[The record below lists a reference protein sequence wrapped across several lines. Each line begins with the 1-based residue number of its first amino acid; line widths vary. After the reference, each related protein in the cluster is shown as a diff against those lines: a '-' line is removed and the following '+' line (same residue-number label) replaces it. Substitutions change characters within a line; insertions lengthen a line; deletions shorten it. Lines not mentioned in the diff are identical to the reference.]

1 MGKVLFGV
9 LPDGREVY
17 AFDLENTKGMKMR
30 VIEYGAILTSLE
42 VFDREGQLRDVVLG
56 YDCLEDYMVNGCF
69 FGSTIGR
76 SGNRIQG
83 ACFQLG
89 DRQVKLT
96 PNEGENNLH
105 SGPEG
110 FEKKLWKGEQQ
121 GNSVKFSRVS
131 PDGENGFPG
140 NFQISVTYTLT
151 EDNQVEIAYQ
161 GSCDQDTV
169 ANLTNHSYFNQAGHE
184 SGAALNQLVKIF
196 AGSYTPVDNA
206 SIPTGEIAS
215 VEGTPMDFR
224 EEKEIGRDI
233 EADFSQLKATGGY
246 DHNYVLDKPLGT
258 YGPMAEAWCRESG
271 IYMKAYTDCPG
282 VQFYAGNFI
291 ENETGKGG
299 AFYPARSGYCFE
311 SQYYPNAVNVPAF
324 PSPVL
329 KAGETYRSKTAY
341 QFFVR

>member
-17 AFDLENTKGMKMR
+17 AFDLENTKGMKIR
-30 VIEYGAILTSLE
+30 VIEYGAILTSLQ
-42 VFDREGQLRDVVLG
+42 VLDRDGKLRDVVLG
-56 YDCLEDYMVNGCF
+56 YDRLEDYLVNGCF

-83 ACFQLG
+83 SSFRLG
-89 DRQVKLT
+89 EKQVQLT

-110 FEKKLWKGEQQ
+110 FEKKLWKGQQQ
-121 GNSVKFSRVS
+121 GNSVTFSRLS

-151 EDNQVEIAYQ
+151 EDNSVKITYE
-161 GSCDQDTV
+161 GCSDQDTV
-169 ANLTNHSYFNQAGHE
+169 ANLTNHSYFNLAGHA
-184 SGAALNQLVKIF
+184 SGIAMNQKVKIY
-196 AGSYTPVDNA
+196 ASNYTPVDHT
-206 SIPTGEIAS
+206 SIPTGEVAS
-215 VEGTPMDFR
+215 VIGTPMDFTQ
-224 EEKEIGRDI
+224 EKEIGQDI
-233 EADFSQLKATGGY
+233 QADFEQLKATGGY
-246 DHNYVLDKPLGT
+246 DHNYVLDKPVGA
-258 YGPMAEAWCRESG
+258 YGPMAEAWCQESG
-271 IYMKAYTDCPG
+271 IYMKAFTDCPG

-291 ENETGKGG
+291 DDQTGKNG
-299 AFYPARSGYCFE
+299 AFYLARSGYCFE
-311 SQYYPNAVNVPAF
+311 SQYYPNAVNVPSF

-329 KAGETYRSKTAY
+329 KAGETYKSKTAY

>member
-17 AFDLENTKGMKMR
+17 AFDLENTKGMKIR
-30 VIEYGAILTSLE
+30 VIEYGAILTSLQ
-42 VFDREGQLRDVVLG
+42 VLDRDGKLRDVVLG
-56 YDCLEDYMVNGCF
+56 YDRLEDYLVNGCF

-83 ACFQLG
+83 SSFRLG
-89 DRQVKLT
+89 EKLVQLT

-110 FEKKLWKGEQQ
+110 FEKKLWKGQQQ
-121 GNSVKFSRVS
+121 GNSVTFSRLS
-131 PDGENGFPG
+131 PHGENGFPG

-151 EDNQVEIAYQ
+151 EDNSVEITYE
-161 GSCDQDTV
+161 GCSDQDTV
-169 ANLTNHSYFNQAGHE
+169 ANLTNHSYFNLAGHA
-184 SGAALNQLVKIF
+184 SGIAMNQKVKIY
-196 AGSYTPVDNA
+196 ASNYTPVDHT
-206 SIPTGEIAS
+206 SIPTGEVAS
-215 VEGTPMDFR
+215 VTGTPMDFTQ
-224 EEKEIGRDI
+224 EKEIGRDI
-233 EADFSQLKATGGY
+233 QEDFEQLKATGGY
-246 DHNYVLDKPLGT
+246 DHNYVLDKPVGA
-258 YGPMAEAWCRESG
+258 YGPMAEAWCQESG
-271 IYMKAYTDCPG
+271 IYMKAFTDCPG

-291 ENETGKGG
+291 DDQTGKNG

-311 SQYYPNAVNVPAF
+311 SQYYPNAVNVPSF

-329 KAGETYRSKTAY
+329 KAGETYKSKTAY